1 MPRGRGSPIRGRT
14 SRDVAAGP
22 GRRYGRAV
30 QTLHGHLDG
39 LKPSD
44 RKALTYLYRRRVAP
58 DQVISPELARNLTEL
73 SFGIGRQVGV
83 LVDRRGAVTHVIVGD
98 AKRLFIPDLGRARA
112 GRRRFRGLRLLHT
125 HIQGEPLSRDDLT
138 DLSLLRLDLVAAL
151 QVGDAGLPGTLQYA
165 TLLPPHEVTAE
176 QEPYRIEGPVRVH
189 ALHED
194 FSELIAALEGEFK
207 EATGEAAKVDTRPRA
222 ILVGV
227 EEGGEGGLDR
237 RMEELAR
244 LADTAGLQVI
254 DTIVQRRRRVDP
266 RTVVGGGKLDE
277 LLVRSMYLEADLL
290 VFDRDL
296 SPSQG
301 KAIADRT
308 ELKVIDRTQLILDIF
323 AQHALSRDGRLQ
335 VELAQLKYLLPRLH
349 LMQKSL
355 SRLTGGIGGRGPGET
370 KLEIRGRRARDRI
383 TRLEKQL
390 KELGR
395 KRQLRRSKRS
405 RGGVPVVGLVGY
417 TNAGKSTLLN
427 ALTRS
432 EVLAEDRLFAT
443 LDTTSRRMIVPDA
456 RELVLTDTVGFIEHL
471 PQDLLRAFKATLE
484 ELNDADVLLHVVDAS
499 DPNAGLHMEVVDGV
513 LGDLGLEH
521 LPRMVVLNKAD
532 VATDSQ
538 VSALFREHG
547 GTPVSAMKREGLRDL
562 MRALEDTFVAT
573 GHGDVRPAWQVESEQ
588 RALRLESEAALEA

>member
-1 MPRGRGSPIRGRT
+1 MLVGLMIAEIALPWFA
-14 SRDVAAGP
+14 DMVAAPLASGSFF
-22 GRRYGRAV
+22 RADM
-30 QTLHGHLDG
+30 L
-39 LKPSD
+39 
-44 RKALTYLYRRRVAP
+44 ALTLGATVLAAAFAGIYPALVVSRHLPSTALRGEAVKGASDEAKEGWKKLQPRLKEAEKLASEKASGLAQEVGESAGEFIV
-58 DQVISPELARNLTEL
+58 DVKGKLEELTLRSMQMEAELAIFDLNLTPT
-73 SFGIGRQVGV
+73 QV
-83 LVDRRGAVTHVIVGD
+83 RSIGAVTDIN
-98 AKRLFIPDLGRARA
+98 
-112 GRRRFRGLRLLHT
+112 
-125 HIQGEPLSRDDLT
+125 
-138 DLSLLRLDLVAAL
+138 
-151 QVGDAGLPGTLQYA
+151 
-165 TLLPPHEVTAE
+165 
-176 QEPYRIEGPVRVH
+176 
-189 ALHED
+189 
-194 FSELIAALEGEFK
+194 
-207 EATGEAAKVDTRPRA
+207 
-222 ILVGV
+222 
-227 EEGGEGGLDR
+227 
-237 RMEELAR
+237 
-244 LADTAGLQVI
+244 
-254 DTIVQRRRRVDP
+254 
-266 RTVVGGGKLDE
+266 
-277 LLVRSMYLEADLL
+277 
-290 VFDRDL
+290 
-296 SPSQG
+296 
-301 KAIADRT
+301 
-308 ELKVIDRTQLILDIF
+308 VIDRTQLILDIF

>member
-1 MPRGRGSPIRGRT
+1 MQP
-14 SRDVAAGP
+14 
-22 GRRYGRAV
+22 
-30 QTLHGHLDG
+30 LHGKLDG

-44 RKALTYLYRRRVAP
+44 LRALSYLYRRRVQP
-58 DQVISPELARNLTEL
+58 NQIISPELARNLTEL
-73 SFGIGRQVGV
+73 SFGIGRQIGV

-125 HIQGEPLSRDDLT
+125 HVLGEALSRDDLT
-138 DLSLLRLDLVAAL
+138 DLSLLRLDLVATL
-151 QVGDAGLPGTLQYA
+151 QVGDLGLPGTLEYA
-165 TLLPPHEVTAE
+165 TLLPPNEVRAD
-176 QEPYRIEGPVRVH
+176 QEPWRVEGPVRVH

-207 EATGEAAKVDTRPRA
+207 EATGKAAKVDVRPRA

-227 EEGGEGGLDR
+227 EEGGEPGLDR
-237 RMEELAR
+237 RMGELGR

-266 RTVVGGGKLDE
+266 RTVVGKGKLDE

-323 AQHALSRDGRLQ
+323 AQHAMSRDGRLQ
-335 VELAQLKYLLPRLH
+335 VELAQLKYLLPRLS
-349 LMQKSL
+349 LMQASL

-383 TRLEKQL
+383 ARLEKQL
-390 KELGR
+390 VELGR
-395 KRQLRRSKRS
+395 KRQLRRGKRN
-405 RGGVPVVGLVGY
+405 RDEVPVVGLVGY

-427 ALTRS
+427 ALTRAD
-432 EVLAEDRLFAT
+432 VKAEDKLFAT
-443 LDTTSRRMIVPDA
+443 LDTTSRRMNVPDA

-471 PQDLLRAFKATLE
+471 PKDLLRAFKATLE

-499 DPNAGLHMEVVDGV
+499 DPNAELHMAVVNGV
-513 LGDLGLEH
+513 LDDLDLKH
-521 LPRMVVLNKAD
+521 MPRMIALNKTDA
-532 VATDSQ
+532 ATDEQ
-538 VSALFREHG
+538 VVALSREHG
-547 GTPVSAMKREGLRDL
+547 GTPVSALERAGLKEL
-562 MRALEDTFVAT
+562 MFALEDTLVRT
-573 GHGDVRPAWQVESEQ
+573 GHGDVRPAWQVESELREQ
-588 RALRLESEAALEA
+588 RRQAEAPVEV

>member
-1 MPRGRGSPIRGRT
+1 MKP
-14 SRDVAAGP
+14 V
-22 GRRYGRAV
+22 
-30 QTLHGHLDG
+30 HGNLAG

-44 RKALTYLYRRRVAP
+44 LKALSYLYRRRLNPA
-58 DQVISPELARNLTEL
+58 QIISPELARNLTEL
-73 SFGIGRQVGV
+73 SWAIGRQVGV
-83 LVDRRGAVTHVIVGD
+83 LVDRRGAITHVIVGD
-98 AKRLFIPDLGRARA
+98 SKQLFIPDLGRARA

-165 TLLPPHEVTAE
+165 TLLPPNEVSAD
-176 QEPYRIEGPVRVH
+176 QDPYRVEGPLRVH

-207 EATGEAAKVDTRPRA
+207 EATGEAARVDTRPRA

-227 EEGGEGGLDR
+227 EEGGERGLER
-237 RMEELAR
+237 RMEELER

-254 DTIVQRRRRVDP
+254 DRIVQRRRRVDP
-266 RTVVGGGKLDE
+266 RTVVGSGKLDE

-335 VELAQLKYLLPRLH
+335 VELAQLKYLLPRLS

-383 TRLEKQL
+383 ARLEKQL
-390 KELGR
+390 RELGR
-395 KRQLRRSKRS
+395 KRQLRRSQRN
-405 RGGVPVVGLVGY
+405 RAAIPVVGLVGY

-427 ALTRS
+427 ALTRA

-443 LDTTSRRMIVPDA
+443 LDTTSRRMKVPDA
-456 RELVLTDTVGFIEHL
+456 REVVLTDTVGFIEHL

-484 ELNDADVLLHVVDAS
+484 ELDDADVLLHVVDAS
-499 DPNAGLHMEVVDGV
+499 DANAGLHMEVVDGV
-513 LGDLGLEH
+513 LDDLGLQH
-521 LPRMVVLNKAD
+521 VPRMIVLNKAD
-532 VATDSQ
+532 AASEDQ
-538 VSALFREHG
+538 LSALSREHG
-547 GTPVSAMKREGLRDL
+547 GTAVSALEKDGLTDL
-562 MRALEDTFVAT
+562 MRALEDTLVRT
-573 GHGDVRPAWQVESEQ
+573 GHGDVRPAWQVESEL
-588 RALRLESEAALEA
+588 RAQRLEAEAPAEAPT